1 MAIYTGFSHEKMW
14 IFRKRLP
21 EGSWFFFLMFVR
33 ARRDNARRQGFT
45 EIKQQIPW
53 RIHGAA
59 IYGNIYHQYTPNVSI
74 YTSTM
79 DPIWSYGNG
88 KQTWFV
94 WFIHG
99 ISRRKSFDL
108 QAMARGC
115 AEIPSQRSWLQ
126 VTYALYPRDVSWCNS
141 CWKPIYNWG
150 LTLYLLLLSLAA
162 NAVAKTVYVHFSVN
176 CQTFLGEYIFLKK
189 SAADMIRTH
198 DCSARKISTC
208 MCRKSYHGIHAVG
221 CSRLVTSI
229 PIPYSILHQIP
240 GGCLLEMTPLLIY
253 QPVGKP
259 RLWFTVSLQHG

>member
-1 MAIYTGFSHEKMW
+1 MKNG
-14 IFRKRLP
+14 
-21 EGSWFFFLMFVR
+21 GSFVNVYQRVAGFFFWCFVR

-150 LTLYLLLLSLAA
+150 PHLVPTFALSSGKCSREDRLCAL
-162 NAVAKTVYVHFSVN
+162 F
-176 CQTFLGEYIFLKK
+176 CQLPNISWRIHFLKK